1 MNFREIFWFPFCP
14 HHGKSDTDRMFR
26 VLRQFVTVWI
36 RTYTLEEAKELRT
49 CFVKSV
55 KINNEIRKSKGKST
69 KVSKFHFFY
78 KFEQKIESYTQKV
91 LRHSNCQIFTEIFS
105 TRSLGLRS
113 RTSVLPYLYTSTFEW
128 RYTTNKTVDESI
140 VPTQKKSRYGSPTT
154 SVEKFNMLENWMGWT
169 WFWSIS

>member
-1 MNFREIFWFPFCP
+1 MFFYKIKQQILYYFKFAFDHGSDLCSFELARYILFDLKRSFMNFREIFWFPFCP

-113 RTSVLPYLYTSTFEW
+113 RTSVLPYLYTSTFE
-128 RYTTNKTVDESI
+128 
-140 VPTQKKSRYGSPTT
+140 
-154 SVEKFNMLENWMGWT
+154 
-169 WFWSIS
+169 